1 MTNNFNLPT
10 MKEITMNRQKRVV
23 ILMAMVLSLG
33 LPAMAQRYVDKLD
46 RALVAV
52 PASSGN
58 FVSWRVLAT
67 EYYDVTYNL
76 YCNGSLLKSGL
87 EVSNYTHT
95 AGNASSQYQV
105 AAVVRGVEQEKCDPV
120 TRWTGTDGALVIP
133 VEEMTGRDGTN
144 VDDHYT
150 LNDVSLGDLTGDGLV
165 EFIVKRPCDV
175 AADITQSNCFN
186 VLDCYDRN
194 GNRLWWIDMGPN
206 MLAGA
211 DEQWDCV
218 CYDWDQDG
226 KAEVLLRGQDNMI
239 IHHADGT
246 TTEIGD
252 MSVDTRWSGIEYTST
267 GNEYLLYLEGAT
279 GKPYP
284 IGEGVDGAPS
294 DYYIDYPNPRGL
306 DTDWGSGIVGH
317 RSTKHYFAA
326 PYLDGRHP
334 SIFLGRGCYTKHLMK
349 AFDVD
354 PSTHHLTQRWAWE
367 CTVSS
372 SPWYGQ
378 GYHNFQVADVDWDGR
393 DEIMFGAMVIDD
405 NGMGL
410 STTGLGHGD
419 SQHCS
424 DFDPYTHGQQQFVC
438 CEDNPN
444 NCYSDAT
451 TATIR
456 YRSVGTSDDGRAL
469 MGNFTNLYPGSV
481 GRSVNTGWISS
492 VKNKVIDALGGDDLI
507 DWSDLNQRIYW
518 DGDLCDEYF
527 DSPGT
532 ARAGVV
538 YKPATQARLAQF
550 SDTHCNNSSKNNPG
564 ALADIYG
571 DWRDEVVMAQNDN
584 KALLVFSTNIA
595 TSYRL
600 PTLMSDHQY
609 RNAVVWQSVGYN
621 QTPHKS
627 YFVGEMEGI
636 TVAPPPLT
644 MEGRTEI
651 ANGGTITTTDD
662 HLIVCEMNSTAV
674 SIASGASPYIV
685 TFYVPSWVQ
694 GNAASNTS
702 SKPDPTYEYF
712 TCDVTG
718 GPLTGSTRVIKQGD
732 GILNLPKVDMTY
744 TGETNIW
751 AGTLNFDG
759 TLKNSSLWLNRFA
772 ELNSDGGTFR
782 SIKAD
787 YGSTIRPGGENN
799 YGSLT
804 TDTLAMGFGSRL
816 QLDVNSNGT
825 NADQVSV
832 SLLTIETKTGS
843 AWENFGPDYLQ
854 PVIEI
859 VTHLANGETSLPEG
873 DYVLG
878 TISSVDGDLSDI
890 KIEGLSG
897 QKKELT
903 IENGKLILSVKGIR
917 DATTIYWTGSEDSNW
932 DFASTENFDVEGEAD
947 YFVSG
952 DAVVFDDAATN
963 YTVTLTDEL
972 DPSSI
977 TVNSSSNYTFSG
989 AGTLVGSMSLTK
1001 DGTGTL
1007 TMGNDNTYTGSNTI
1021 SGGTVR
1027 VSSLSNSV
1035 QTYGNLGAVTT
1046 TPVVIENGA
1055 ELQATSAVTMDTPI
1069 KVQTEEGGVI
1079 NNSADFSMNGTASG
1093 TTLTKKGA
1101 GTLKF
1106 YGTNSSLD
1114 TLVIAAGAAE
1124 ACSGTPAKVVEFQGG
1139 TLYDDNSN
1147 TTHDIYVPKGK
1158 SGTWQLTTVYY
1169 IAYANKLTGE
1179 GTLTIIPRNTVS
1191 RVRITGDWSQ
1201 FYGTIKHTTSSIWLP
1216 LDMSTSASHATLD
1229 LASGCSVCNTAKT
1242 WTIGAVT
1249 GSGSLVQPGPTFT
1262 NQSTV
1267 TGTNTWQIGNSDG
1280 NNFTFAGAITDSD
1293 GSSSQL
1299 CAFTKVG
1306 DCKMTFTGK
1315 GSFRGAARVTE
1326 GELCLN
1332 SSTTNAMLGSSTLN
1346 VLKGATLSGKGV
1358 LANSATTIAAGGTL
1372 RSGISETATTGD
1384 LNFSGKNVT
1393 VNGTMQTYIG
1403 TKSTFSKF
1411 SDIGTLKLNGTL
1423 VVNGRDGLALAE
1435 GTEIQI
1441 IEASSIELG
1450 DALELDLCEPNY
1462 AMGLTW
1468 DTSRLEEGVL
1478 VVGPAPESVQDIHAA
1493 SLEEAE
1499 IYTLQGI
1506 KLSTLPKRKGIYIV
1520 NGVKTL
1526 LK

>member
-1 MTNNFNLPT
+1 MRKVLLLTF
-10 MKEITMNRQKRVV
+10 
-23 ILMAMVLSLG
+23 ACALSLT
-33 LPAMAQRYVDKLD
+33 AMAQRFYTEKLD

-58 FVSWRVLAT
+58 FVSWRVLPE

-95 AGNASSQYQV
+95 SGNASSQYQV
-105 AAVVRGVEQEKCDPV
+105 AAVVKGVEQEKCAAV

-133 VEEMTGRDGTN
+133 VEAMTGRDGSD
-144 VDDHYT
+144 VDSHYT

-175 AADITQSNCFN
+175 AADVTQSNCFN
-186 VLDCYDRN
+186 VLDCYDRT
-194 GNRLWWIDMGPN
+194 GKRLWWIDMGPN

-218 CYDWDQDG
+218 CFDWDEDG
-226 KAEVLLRGQDNMI
+226 KDEVLLRGQDNMV
-239 IHHADGT
+239 IHYADGST
-246 TTEIGD
+246 FEIGD
-252 MSVDTRWSGIEYTST
+252 MTVDTRWNGIEYTST
-267 GNEYLLYLEGAT
+267 GNEYLLYLEGET

-294 DYYIDYPNPRGL
+294 DYYIDYPNPRGE
-306 DTDWGSGIVGH
+306 DSDWGTGIVGH

-405 NGMGL
+405 NGYGL
-410 STTGLGHGD
+410 ATTGLGHGD

-438 CEDNPN
+438 CEANPN
-444 NCYSDAT
+444 NCYTDAT
-451 TATIR
+451 TQTIR

-469 MGNFTNLYPGSV
+469 MGNFTNDYPGSV

-538 YKPATQARLAQF
+538 YKPGTQARLAQF

-564 ALADIYG
+564 AIADIYG
-571 DWRDEVVMAQNDN
+571 DWRDEVVMAQYDN
-584 KALLVFSTNIA
+584 KALLVFSTNIS

-609 RNAVVWQSVGYN
+609 RNAIVWQSVGYN

-627 YFVGEMEGI
+627 YFLGEMEGI

-644 MEGRTEI
+644 MEGRTEV
-651 ANGGTITTTDD
+651 ANGGTISTTDD
-662 HLIVCEMNSTAV
+662 HLIVCEMNDTKV
-674 SIASGASPYIV
+674 SIAANASPYIV

-694 GNAASNTS
+694 GNAASNTT

-718 GPLTGSTRVIKQGD
+718 GPLTGSTRLIKQGD

-772 ELNSDGGTFR
+772 ELNSDGGEFR

-816 QLDVNSNGT
+816 QLEVSSDGKTS
-825 NADQVSV
+825 DQVTI

-843 AWENFGPDYLQ
+843 AWENFGPEYLE

-859 VTHLANGETSLPEG
+859 VPQLASGVEEMPEG
-873 DYVLG
+873 TYTLG
-878 TISSVDGDLSDI
+878 TISNVDGDLEDI
-890 KIEGLSG
+890 KIEGLAG
-897 QKKELT
+897 RKKSLSIVGGALTLT
-903 IENGKLILSVKGIR
+903 IEGTR
-917 DATTIYWTGSEDSNW
+917 DAATAYWEGSESTTW
-932 DFASTENFDVEGEAD
+932 DTANSESFNVEGETD
-947 YFVSG
+947 LFVSG
-952 DAVVFDDAATN
+952 DSCVFDDSATSFS
-963 YTVTLTDEL
+963 VALSDEL
-972 DPSSI
+972 YPGSV
-977 TVNSSSNYTFSG
+977 TVNSSKTYTFKG
-989 AGTLVGSMSLTK
+989 RGSLTGEMTFTK
-1001 DGTGTL
+1001 LGTGTL
-1007 TMGNDNTYTGSNTI
+1007 TMGNDNTYTGVNTI

-1027 VSSLSNSV
+1027 VSSLSNST
-1035 QTYGNLGAVTT
+1035 QAYGNLGAVGSSNI
-1046 TPVVIENGA
+1046 VIENGA
-1055 ELQATSAVTMDTPI
+1055 TLQATSAVSNDKPI
-1069 KVQTEEGGVI
+1069 KVQGDEGGI
-1079 NNSADFSMNGTASG
+1079 ISASSDFSQNAAVSG
-1093 TTLTKKGA
+1093 TTLTKSGS

-1106 YGTNSSLD
+1106 YKANSSLD
-1114 TLVIAAGAAE
+1114 TLVVSAGAVE
-1124 ACSGTPAKVVEFQGG
+1124 ACTGTPAKTVVFQGG
-1139 TLYDDNSN
+1139 SLYDDVQS
-1147 TTHDIYVPKGK
+1147 TSHAIYVPKGSK
-1158 SGTWQLTTVYY
+1158 GTWYLTTTYY
-1169 IAYANKLTGE
+1169 TAYANKLTGE
-1179 GTLTIIPRNTVS
+1179 GTLTIEPRNTVN
-1191 RVRITGDWSQ
+1191 RVRITGDWSN
-1201 FYGTIKHTTSSIWLP
+1201 FYGTINFTNTSICLP
-1216 LDMSTSASHATLD
+1216 LDMSTSASHATLNIG
-1229 LASGCSVCNTAKT
+1229 SGAFVTNVAKT
-1242 WTIGAVT
+1242 LTIGAVT
-1249 GSGSLVQPGPTFT
+1249 GNGTLEQPVSNF
-1262 NQSTV
+1262 QSQADQ

-1280 NNFTFAGAITDSD
+1280 NDFTFEGAITDV
-1293 GSSSQL
+1293 SSTYC
-1299 CAFTKVG
+1299 CAFAKVG
-1306 DCKMTFTGK
+1306 DCKMTFKGT
-1315 GSFRGAARVTE
+1315 GSFHGTARVNA

-1332 SSTTNAMLGSSTLN
+1332 STSTSAMLGSGTLT
-1346 VLKGATLSGKGV
+1346 VAKGGTLSGKGV
-1358 LANSATTIAAGGTL
+1358 LGNSTVTVSSGGTI
-1372 RSGISETATTGD
+1372 RSGTSETSSNGE
-1384 LNFSGKNVT
+1384 LQLSGKNLT
-1393 VNGTMQTYIG
+1393 VNGTAQTYVASQYLY
-1403 TKSTFSKF
+1403 STFTG
-1411 SDIGTLKLNGTL
+1411 IGTLKLNGTL
-1423 VVNGRDGLALAE
+1423 LLKGKDGLALAE
-1435 GTEIQI
+1435 GTEIQLF
-1441 IEASSIELG
+1441 EASAITLG
-1450 DALELDLCEPNY
+1450 DDLQLDLCEPNASQGY
-1462 AMGLTW
+1462 TW
-1468 DTSRLEEGVL
+1468 DTSRLDEGVL
-1478 VVGPAPESVQDIHAA
+1478 VVGPAPESVQSIHAS
-1493 SLEEAE
+1493 SLDDAD
-1499 IYTLQGI
+1499 IYTLSGMKVQG
-1506 KLSTLPKRKGIYIV
+1506 KPRRQGIYIV